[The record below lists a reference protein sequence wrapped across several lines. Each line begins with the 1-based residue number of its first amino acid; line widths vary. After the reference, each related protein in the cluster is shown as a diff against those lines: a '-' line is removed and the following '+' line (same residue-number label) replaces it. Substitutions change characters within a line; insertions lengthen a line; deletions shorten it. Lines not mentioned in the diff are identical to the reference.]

1 MLLVIEITKAY
12 NIKYS
17 VDYNYLETLNSADFS
32 INLQNNSKVREL
44 THW

>member
-1 MLLVIEITKAY
+1 MLLVIEITKAN
-12 NIKYS
+12 NIKYC
-17 VDYNYLETLNSADFS
+17 VDYNFLETLNSADFS